1 MGIGNGATLEMVE
14 NLLDGSVP
22 AGRALQADSAASA
35 DRAAKDGQGNVIS
48 STYVTKSELAAAG
61 GFDAGGTYP
70 NLTAGEAAHAEE
82 ADTASSAAYA
92 SSAGSADSAVYAE
105 TAGSV
110 ATATNADNAAN
121 AAYATSAGSAVSDGA
136 GNNIAATYATKAELA
151 LSGGGSGNFDANGT
165 YPNLTAGTAQNVSA
179 LYVHYLHGVDTRG
192 GSGQCV
198 YWNAT
203 VVSGSAAALS
213 SVTAAY
219 LRGLGYAEGESFP
232 ISGYLDRG
240 GSGSNGTIIGLRLLA
255 NDYLAVELIDTE
267 GNFAQFPVAAAL
279 SVSSSGENGKDIV
292 RRLQ

>member
-1 MGIGNGATLEMVE
+1 MGIENGATLEMVE

-35 DRAAKDGQGNVIS
+35 GKAERDGQGNIIF
-48 STYVTKSELAAAG
+48 STYATKSELTAAG

-70 NLTAGEAAHAEE
+70 NLTAGEAAHAET

-92 SSAGSADSAVYAE
+92 ASAGSSDS
-105 TAGSV
+105 
-110 ATATNADNAAN
+110 
-121 AAYATSAGSAVSDGA
+121 AAYAEMAGGAVSDGI
-136 GNNIAATYATKAELA
+136 GNNIAATYATKEELA
-151 LSGGGSGNFDANGT
+151 ASGGGSGNFDANGT
-165 YPNLTAGTAQNVSA
+165 YPNLTVGTAQNVSA

-192 GSGQCV
+192 GSGQCI

-203 VVSGSAAALS
+203 IVSESAAALS

-219 LRGLGYAEGESFP
+219 LRGSGYTEGDSFP

-255 NDYLAVELIDTE
+255 NDYLAVELIDAE

-279 SVSSSGENGKDIV
+279 SVSSSGQNGKDIV